1 MTNAISSE
9 NVWAGVR
16 HLGMLFGMPK
26 RPVDPESVEQVARR
40 LRALKK
46 SVYEGSDA
54 GFARSLGMSPQAWSN
69 YVQNPPVARISPN
82 VAYKLCSATGV
93 TFDFIY
99 RGIISGVPFDLA
111 QKLQA
116 ALKDED

>member
-1 MTNAISSE
+1 
-9 NVWAGVR
+9 
-16 HLGMLFGMPK
+16 MLLGMPK
-26 RPVDPESVEQVARR
+26 KPIDPESVEQVARR

-46 SVYEGSDA
+46 SVYDGSDA
-54 GFARSLGMSPQAWSN
+54 AFARSLGMSPQAWSN
-69 YVQNPPVARISPN
+69 YVQPIARISPN
-82 VAYKLCSATGV
+82 AAYKLTAATGV